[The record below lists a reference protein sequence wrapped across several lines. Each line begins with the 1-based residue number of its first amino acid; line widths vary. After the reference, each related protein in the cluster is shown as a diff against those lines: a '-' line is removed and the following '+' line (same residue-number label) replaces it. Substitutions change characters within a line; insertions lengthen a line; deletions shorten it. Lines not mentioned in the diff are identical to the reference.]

1 MQHMSRTGTSGHY
14 STGVKIV
21 ILAVLLTTPQFI
33 AGAKTM
39 KNDVIT
45 QEEIQDLPQPVQRF
59 LKYSGVIGTP
69 RITQAIIEQTGF
81 FKTAP
86 DKPWTPFTATQVY
99 NIPEA
104 SFEWKVRM
112 KMAPLMI
119 VKGTDALKDGCG
131 SMKIKLFGFI
141 PLVNARGPEFDQ
153 GAMTRYL
160 GETIWFP
167 QAFLDDHIRWEAI
180 DSVSAKAIFTI
191 AEKSVEGIFHF
202 DVLGPV
208 TSFTCDRYAS
218 EGKELV
224 LTPWR
229 CPVDEYKAFNG
240 IQIAAKARAIWDRPE
255 SEYTYIKLEITR
267 VDYE

>member
-1 MQHMSRTGTSGHY
+1 MKLIQVLPGRVRCIIIALLVFTFIPIQMTMGTEK
-14 STGVKIV
+14 VQKD
-21 ILAVLLTTPQFI
+21 L
-33 AGAKTM
+33 
-39 KNDVIT
+39 IT
-45 QEEIQDLPQPVQRF
+45 QAEIQNLPQPVQRF
-59 LKYSGVIGTP
+59 LEYSGVIGTP
-69 RITQAIIEQTGF
+69 RITQATIEQTGF
-81 FKTAP
+81 FKIAP
-86 DKPWTPFTATQVY
+86 DKPWVPFTATQVC

-119 VKGTDALKDGCG
+119 VKGKDALKGGCG
-131 SMKIKLFGFI
+131 SMKIKLFGLI
-141 PLVNARGPEFDQ
+141 PLVNAKGPEIDQ

-224 LTPWR
+224 LTPWQ
-229 CPVDEYKAFNG
+229 CPVDEYKVFNG

-255 SEYTYIKLEITR
+255 SEYTYIKLEVTR